1 VTDHAAGS
9 GSGCHD
15 RGLPPVVRGRYLPL
29 SLLGEGASTRVYRA
43 YDVDSGR
50 DVALQILRD
59 DPELEPL
66 RGRFLS
72 ATRAVIQIRHPA
84 VVCCLDAGQTVAGQP
99 FAVMEL
105 LRGET
110 LGAHLARVGR
120 LPWRAALPLFLD
132 AAAGLS
138 ALHRAGLVHRDV
150 KPDNLFLVGARD
162 APERVKLLDFG
173 LSQRVQSGVEP
184 GPPWVVGTTEYM
196 PPEQVLCD
204 PVDARSDV
212 YALGAVLFRAL
223 TGELPFAEVPRNRVL
238 AHHLV
243 TPAPPPSWL
252 VEDLPPGLAAVVA
265 TALRKHP
272 DNRFA
277 TMDAMARA
285 LGSVTGAAGPA
296 FEAPPLRRAPDRYE
310 PRREHASEA
319 LRALRESIA
328 A

>member
-1 VTDHAAGS
+1 MTDHAAGS
-9 GSGCHD
+9 GSGAAGGD
-15 RGLPPVVRGRYLPL
+15 LPPVVRGRYLPL

-43 YDVDSGR
+43 YDVESGH

-59 DPELEPL
+59 DPELGPI
-66 RGRFLS
+66 RSRFLG
-72 ATRAVIQIRHPA
+72 ATRAVIEIRHPA
-84 VVCCLDAGQTVAGQP
+84 VVACYDAGETTAGEP

-120 LPWRAALPLFLD
+120 LPWRAAVSLFLD
-132 AAAGLS
+132 AASGLA
-138 ALHRAGLVHRDV
+138 ALHEAGLVHRDV
-150 KPDNLFLVGARD
+150 KPDNLFLVGPLG
-162 APERVKLLDFG
+162 APERLKVLDFG
-173 LSQRVQSGVEP
+173 LSKRVQSGAEP
-184 GPPWVVGTTEYM
+184 SQQWVVGTTEYM

-252 VEDLPPGLAAVVA
+252 VEDLPPGLAAIVA
-265 TALRKHP
+265 TSLRKHP
-272 DNRFA
+272 DNRFEA
-277 TMDAMARA
+277 MEAMACA
-285 LGSVTGAAGPA
+285 LGSVADGDDPP
-296 FEAPPLRRAPDRYE
+296 FEAPRLRRDPDRYE
-310 PRREHASEA
+310 PRREHASEV
-319 LRALRESIA
+319 LRALGDSLA